1 MLIETRNIM
10 IISRIALLFAGS
22 LLSVAVLAQQIKP
35 ADAGASEK
43 TITLFR
49 NLAALAPD
57 YVMIGHQDAL
67 SYGVKWVGDEN
78 RSDLKDVTGSHPAV
92 FGWDI
97 GGIDIGL
104 DKNLD
109 SVPFDQ
115 MRENMIRVFEMGGLN
130 TISWHAYDPR
140 TGKDSWVDTKIAVNT
155 VSQIL
160 PGGARHAGFL
170 KNLDRTGVFLSS
182 LKNKEGELIPVVFR
196 PWHEHS
202 GSWFWWGRLHC
213 TREEYIELFRFT
225 VHYLR
230 EKHELNNLLIAYSP
244 DIGFA
249 NAAEYLERYPGD
261 DIVDVI
267 GLDDYHSLRQNKPE
281 NLIRNLE
288 IIAGIARDKGK
299 IAAFTETGCTNV
311 EDKLYFTQKLLPVL
325 EHSDLTRSISWVLFW
340 RNGNKKHHFMPYKG
354 HKSAADFRRFVAHPL
369 ILMENTVPDL
379 YRTYSD
385 ISNEISGNSP
395 E

>member
-1 MLIETRNIM
+1 MM

-78 RSDLKDVTGSHPAV
+78 RSDLHDVTGSHPAV

-160 PGGARHAGFL
+160 PGGARHTDFL
-170 KNLDRTGVFLSS
+170 KNLDRTGIFLSS
-182 LKNKEGELIPVVFR
+182 LKSKEGELIPLVFR

-213 TREEYIELFRFT
+213 TQEEYIELFRFT

-369 ILMENTVPDL
+369 ILMENNVPDL

>member
-1 MLIETRNIM
+1 M

-78 RSDLKDVTGSHPAV
+78 RSDLHDVTGSHPAV

-115 MRENMIRVFEMGGLN
+115 MRKNMIRVFEMGGLN

-140 TGKDSWVDTKIAVNT
+140 TGKDSWVDTRIAVNT

-160 PGGARHAGFL
+160 PGGARHADFL
-170 KNLDRTGVFLSS
+170 KNLDRTGVFLLS
-182 LKNKEGELIPVVFR
+182 LKSKEGELIPLVFR

>member
-1 MLIETRNIM
+1 MHIKTLNMM
-10 IISRIALLFAGS
+10 IISRLALLFAGS
-22 LLSVAVLAQQIKP
+22 LLSVGVLAQQIKP

-78 RSDLKDVTGSHPAV
+78 RSDLQDVTGSHPAV

-160 PGGARHAGFL
+160 PGGARHADFL
-170 KNLDRTGVFLSS
+170 KNLDRTGIFLSS
-182 LKNKEGELIPVVFR
+182 LKSKEGELIPVVFR

-213 TREEYIELFRFT
+213 TQEEYIELFRFT

-369 ILMENTVPDL
+369 ILMQNNVPDL

>member
-1 MLIETRNIM
+1 M

-78 RSDLKDVTGSHPAV
+78 RSDLHDVTGSHPAV

-115 MRENMIRVFEMGGLN
+115 MRKNMIRVFEMGGGN

-160 PGGARHAGFL
+160 PGGARHADFL

-182 LKNKEGELIPVVFR
+182 LKSKEGELIPLVFR

-325 EHSDLTRSISWVLFW
+325 EHSDLTHSISWVLFW

-369 ILMENTVPDL
+369 ILMQNNVPDL

>member
-1 MLIETRNIM
+1 M

-130 TISWHAYDPR
+130 TSSWHAYDPR
-140 TGKDSWVDTKIAVNT
+140 NGKDSWVDTKIAVNT

-160 PGGARHAGFL
+160 PGGARHADFL

-182 LKNKEGELIPVVFR
+182 LKSKEGELIPLVFR

-299 IAAFTETGCTNV
+299 IAAFTETGCTNM
-311 EDKLYFTQKLLPVL
+311 EDKYYFTQKLLPVL

-369 ILMENTVPDL
+369 ILMQNNVPDL

-385 ISNEISGNSP
+385 ISSEISGNSP

>member
-1 MLIETRNIM
+1 M
-10 IISRIALLFAGS
+10 IIKRLALLFAGL

-35 ADAGASEK
+35 VNAGASEK

-49 NLAALAPD
+49 NLVALAPD

-78 RSDLKDVTGSHPAV
+78 RSDLHDVTGSHPAV

-160 PGGARHAGFL
+160 PGGARHADFL
-170 KNLDRTGVFLSS
+170 KNLDRTGIFLSS
-182 LKNKEGELIPVVFR
+182 LKSKEGELIPLVFR

-288 IIAGIARDKGK
+288 VIAGIAHDKGK

-369 ILMENTVPDL
+369 ILMQNNVPDM

>member
-1 MLIETRNIM
+1 MLKKTYNMM

-78 RSDLKDVTGSHPAV
+78 RSDLHDVTGSHPAV

-160 PGGARHAGFL
+160 PGGARHADFL
-170 KNLDRTGVFLSS
+170 KNLDRTGIFLSS
-182 LKNKEGELIPVVFR
+182 LKSKEGELIPLVFR

-213 TREEYIELFRFT
+213 TQEEYIELFRFT

-354 HKSAADFRRFVAHPL
+354 HKSAEIGRAH
-369 ILMENTVPDL
+369 V
-379 YRTYSD
+379 
-385 ISNEISGNSP
+385 
-395 E
+395 